1 MSIQVGYP
9 GHTENP
15 TLIVDMLGRD
25 LDSNPPEAMK
35 LTRELEGSLAELV
48 SSASF
53 TTVTKLEQVK
63 ADAQAAIAELE
74 QRIEDARAQCGPAVL
89 EDPARV
95 TAAAKTIR
103 KAEDGLRET
112 RLRFQA
118 ADGMLPQ
125 AERDRTAALKDGV
138 RQIVADMMPKWKQ
151 AIDEAE
157 NAIYE
162 AVMAPLSEH
171 CALGRFRER
180 LNRLQGVKPDDV
192 LFSCAKRP
200 PATEPAPTG

>member
-74 QRIEDARAQCGPAVL
+74 QRIEDARAQCGPAIL
-89 EDPARV
+89 EDPARI

-103 KAEDGLRET
+103 KAEDALAEA

-125 AERDRTAALKDGV
+125 ALQDRTAAKKEGV
-138 RQIVADMMPKWKQ
+138 LQVLADMMPQWKH
-151 AIDEAE
+151 AVDEAE

-162 AVMAPLSEH
+162 AVTGPLSERV
-171 CALGRFRER
+171 ALHRFRQK
-180 LNRLQGVKPDDV
+180 LNHLQAANPDEI

>member
-1 MSIQVGYP
+1 MTVQVGYADL
-9 GHTENP
+9 GENP
-15 TLIVDMLGRD
+15 VLTVNALGRD
-25 LDSNPPEAMK
+25 LDTNPPEATK
-35 LTRELEGSLAELV
+35 LRRDMEAQLAELGN
-48 SSASF
+48 SAPF
-53 TTVTKLEQVK
+53 TTVTKLKQVK

-125 AERDRTAALKDGV
+125 AERDRAAAQKEGV
-138 RQIVADMMPKWKQ
+138 GQIVGDMMSQWKRAVDQ
-151 AIDEAE
+151 AES
-157 NAIYE
+157 AIYE
-162 AVMAPLSEH
+162 AVSAPLAEH
-171 CALGRFRER
+171 VALGRVRQK
-180 LNRLQGVKPDDV
+180 LNQLQAASPDDV
-192 LFSCAKRP
+192 LRYANRAP
-200 PATEPAPTG
+200 EPAPTG